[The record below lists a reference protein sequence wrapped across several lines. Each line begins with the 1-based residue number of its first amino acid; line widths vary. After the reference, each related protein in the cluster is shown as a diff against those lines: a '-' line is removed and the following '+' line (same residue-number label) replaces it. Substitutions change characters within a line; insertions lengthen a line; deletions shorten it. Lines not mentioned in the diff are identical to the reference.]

1 MQAHGKGGTVEN
13 SAGSDKNRMMLASR
27 QTASQANQNGDLG
40 SQRSWNSEDIASEIN
55 NEYNI
60 SFEKSAI
67 KPVALHHAFS
77 VKSKGNLERDALMR
91 EQRLTI
97 TRALITTIVNRRQ
110 HDGQLAQSP
119 SQVNAINTMN
129 VSASKSQVEESSIEA
144 MNKLVERIKQSNGEL
159 AEVGDIGSENANSAI
174 TKQLQKDINQF

>member
-1 MQAHGKGGTVEN
+1 
-13 SAGSDKNRMMLASR
+13 MMLVSR
-27 QTASQANQNGDLG
+27 QMASQADQNGNMG
-40 SQRSWNSEDIASEIN
+40 SQRSLNSENIETEIN

-67 KPVALHHAFS
+67 KPVALHAFNT
-77 VKSKGNLERDALMR
+77 KSKVNLERDALMR

-119 SQVNAINTMN
+119 SQVNSINTMN

-144 MNKLVERIKQSNGEL
+144 MNKLVERIKSANGEL